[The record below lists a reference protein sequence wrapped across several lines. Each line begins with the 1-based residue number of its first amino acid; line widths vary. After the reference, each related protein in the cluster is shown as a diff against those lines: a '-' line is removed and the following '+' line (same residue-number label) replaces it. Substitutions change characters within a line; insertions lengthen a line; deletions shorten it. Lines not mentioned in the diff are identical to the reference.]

1 MIEISEH
8 VQGSVLP
15 VWAQPGAR
23 RNGIVGEA
31 GGALKSAVTAPPDKG
46 RANQALVDVLR
57 KALSVKRSQIELLS
71 GFTSRHKKFLI
82 RGWSKPNLEGKL
94 MNLLNSE
101 QT

>member
-8 VQGSVLP
+8 VEGSVLS
-15 VWAQPGAR
+15 VRAQPGAR
-23 RNGIVGEA
+23 RNAIVGEA
-31 GGALKSAVTAPPDKG
+31 AGALKIAVTAPPDKG

-57 KALSVKRSQIELLS
+57 EALGLKGSQIELLS

-82 RGWSKPNLEGKL
+82 RGWSKPNLEGR
-94 MNLLNSE
+94 LLSLLSSE